1 MADRVV
7 ELTPDFA
14 ETNRP
19 PETVHLQAG
28 EVLFEQSTMGD
39 LIYVVSEGEFEIVH
53 DWPTAVRNWSR
64 LPGRGITSAR

>member
-1 MADRVV
+1 MLPMADRVV

-28 EVLFEQSTMGD
+28 E
-39 LIYVVSEGEFEIVH
+39 
-53 DWPTAVRNWSR
+53 
-64 LPGRGITSAR
+64 